1 MVSIIPESR
10 NRAITSRNKLTIFVD
25 MKSRLR
31 PFCLLALSVNAAC
44 TPGSL
49 PGPQE
54 ATGPDGTVFQKMTVE
69 RLPEL
74 NAPRTAHHT
83 LLLGDELTVIGGHT
97 DGFKLIETVEYLRD
111 GAWHEVPMY
120 YPHDGGFIAP
130 LPDGTVMV
138 GGGSAEAFGVGQTLG
153 VEVYDPISHSSRPI
167 GIMSRKRAYASALP
181 LPDGRVVVSG
191 NWYADDDI
199 EIWDPV
205 QGFSFFKAVSQA
217 RTCPLILAAGPDEA
231 VILGGRDPYGNP
243 AEALVDRLCGET
255 FRDPVLE
262 EWYPVHEQRYADT
275 DGKIGAYTY
284 LLAATRRS
292 DGEPGVLKV
301 SGGDMSV
308 LALERPLPRLGV
320 DGHEI
325 HWWGR
330 LQVDRTRRQAWING
344 GEAGGRIY
352 FARIGYDATF
362 EGGPASMALFYAE
375 HPDGVPFPVD
385 VPVLLPG
392 GRVALVG
399 GKQPDPPVDD
409 RVLAYNY
416 ITSRD
421 GFIFHSEPPQRQKG
435 NPWWALLA
443 GALLLGGAALAA
455 FLRRKQAVPEPG
467 PEIQESG
474 RPSQLS
480 EQIMRLIEEEQLYKR
495 KDLRLSDV
503 ATELATNKTY
513 VSAMINNISGVKFSD
528 LINGYRIRDALEL
541 MKSHPDMPLMDVAD
555 HCGFSSMTTFRRC
568 FKAKTGK
575 TPSEWRNDVDRTG

>member
-1 MVSIIPESR
+1 
-10 NRAITSRNKLTIFVD
+10 
-25 MKSRLR
+25 MKRHLV
-31 PFCLLALSVNAAC
+31 FTLAALLAAAC
-44 TPGSL
+44 SPRSQ

-74 NAPRTAHHT
+74 NAPRTAHQT

-111 GAWHEVPMY
+111 DAWHEVPMY

-217 RTCPLILAAGPDEA
+217 RTCPLILPAGPDDA
-231 VILGGRDPYGNP
+231 VIISGRDPYGNP
-243 AEALVDRLCGET
+243 AEALVDRLFGEA

-262 EWYPVHEQRYADT
+262 EWYPVNEERYADL
-275 DGKIGAYTY
+275 DGKIGEYAY
-284 LLAATRRS
+284 LLAATRNS

-301 SGGDMSV
+301 SGGVISV
-308 LALERPLPRLGV
+308 LALERPLPRQGI
-320 DGHEI
+320 DGREI
-325 HWWGR
+325 HWWIR
-330 LQVDRTRRQAWING
+330 LQVDRSRRQAWILGN
-344 GEAGGRIY
+344 EAGGRVY

-362 EGGPASMALFYAE
+362 EGGPASVTLFYAE
-375 HPDGVPFPVD
+375 HPDRVPFPID
-385 VPVLLPG
+385 MTALLPG
-392 GRVALVG
+392 GRLALVG
-399 GKQPDPPVDD
+399 GKKPDPPVDD

-421 GFIFHSEPPQRQKG
+421 GFIFHSEPPQRQEG
-435 NPWWALLA
+435 IPWWTWLA
-443 GALLLGGAALAA
+443 GALLLCGMALAA
-455 FLRRKQAVPEPG
+455 LLKRKPAAPEPAVPE
-467 PEIQESG
+467 SG
-474 RPSQLS
+474 RSQLS
-480 EQIMRLIEEEQLYKR
+480 EQIVRLIEEEQLYKR
-495 KDLRLSDV
+495 KDLRISDV

-528 LINGYRIRDALEL
+528 LVNGYRIRDALEL

-555 HCGFSSMTTFRRC
+555 QCGFSSMTTFRRC

-575 TPSEWRNDVDRTG
+575 TPSEWRNDVNQTG

>member
-1 MVSIIPESR
+1 
-10 NRAITSRNKLTIFVD
+10 
-25 MKSRLR
+25 MKHRLA
-31 PFCLLALSVNAAC
+31 FLLAALLAAAC
-44 TPGSL
+44 SPRSQ
-49 PGPQE
+49 PGPQAA
-54 ATGPDGTVFQKMTVE
+54 ATGPDGTVFRKMAVE

-74 NAPRTAHHT
+74 NAPRTAHQT

-153 VEVYDPISHSSRPI
+153 AEVYDPISHSSRPI

-217 RTCPLILAAGPDEA
+217 RTCPLILSAGPDDA
-231 VILGGRDPYGNP
+231 VIISGRDPYGNP
-243 AEALVDRLCGET
+243 AEALVDRLFGEA

-262 EWYPVHEQRYADT
+262 EWYPVNEERYADL
-275 DGKIGAYTY
+275 DGKIGEYAY
-284 LLAATRRS
+284 LLAATRNS

-301 SGGDMSV
+301 SGGVISV
-308 LALERPLPRLGV
+308 LALERPLPRLGI
-320 DGHEI
+320 DGREI
-325 HWWGR
+325 DWRGR
-330 LQVDRTRRQAWING
+330 LQVDRSRRQAWIFGN
-344 GEAGGRIY
+344 EAGGRVY

-362 EGGPASMALFYAE
+362 EGGPASVTLFYAE
-375 HPDGVPFPVD
+375 HPDGEPFPID
-385 VPVLLPG
+385 VTALLPG
-392 GRVALVG
+392 GRLAMVG

-409 RVLAYNY
+409 RVQAYNY
-416 ITSRD
+416 ILSRD

-495 KDLRLSDV
+495 KDLRVSDV

-513 VSAMINNISGVKFSD
+513 VSAMVNNISGMHFSD
-528 LINGYRIRDALEL
+528 LINGYRIRDALAL
-541 MKSHPDMPLMDVAD
+541 MQEHPDMPLADVAD
-555 HCGFSSMTTFRRC
+555 QCGFSSMTTFRRC
-568 FKAKTGK
+568 FKAQTGQ
-575 TPSEWRNDVDRTG
+575 TPSEWRNEKG